1 MALFEGYTKFYREDF
16 MNLINLKLWQRGSL
30 FFLFLVVSVGTWAG
44 VNLRNGNFYISY
56 TDIVIPG
63 EGEKLKITRTYN
75 SKSTRA
81 GWFGF
86 GWGSLYETRLEV
98 GADGS
103 VTVHEH
109 GGGAQTRFSP
119 KKAIDSNSA
128 AQKIVAAM
136 KKAGREIPRN
146 FAKKLAKN
154 QELRHSYARQFNVS
168 ASLSE
173 GTELYASTRGFQKLR
188 VTKKGFERV
197 YSDGKTE
204 TFDKQGRL
212 TKMRDKNGQGVDLT
226 YKGKNLAS
234 IKDSSAKQLL
244 FSWHSTGRVK
254 CIWSATSKKSK
265 ACYKYS
271 GEDLIESKDIVGNIY
286 RYSYDG
292 SHNMT
297 SITYPDKSMMKISYA
312 SGNQFVKEVVEKD
325 GSKRSYKYESNPKRP
340 KLHYWTLVTN
350 HLNGGK
356 KVTNRYEYDQKVRK
370 DGSQYTHRTVISVN
384 GVTTETTYS
393 ESCNLPEKIK
403 KGKNVTTFKYNSK
416 CFLERKVSSRG
427 ENVELKYH
435 KKFNKITKIADKRK
449 KTWSEFK
456 YNKKGNLSSAKNSL
470 GQQVALVYGSDGR
483 VTRMI
488 DMGKSKGGRNLA
500 KAKKKG
506 KVSMDFTYNS
516 LGKPVKIKMSGVGTV
531 TLVYDRFGKIKDIKN
546 SKGSK
551 AVLQKVT
558 ATFQSLLAIVKP
570 AGVSLGV

>member
-1 MALFEGYTKFYREDF
+1 
-16 MNLINLKLWQRGSL
+16 MNLLNLKLWQRRGL
-30 FFLFLVVSVGTWAG
+30 FFLFLAVSVNTWAG
-44 VNLRNGNFYISY
+44 VNLKNGNFYISY

-103 VTVHEH
+103 VTVYEH
-109 GGGAQTRFSP
+109 GAGAQTRFSP
-119 KKAIDSNSA
+119 KNAIDPSVA
-128 AQKIVAAM
+128 AQKIIAAM

-154 QELRHSYARQFNVS
+154 QELRQSYARQFNVS
-168 ASLSE
+168 ANLSK
-173 GTELYASTRGFQKLR
+173 GSELYASTRGFQKLR

-197 YSDGKTE
+197 YSDGKIQA
-204 TFDKQGRL
+204 FDKQGRL
-212 TKMRDKNGQGVDLT
+212 TKIRGKNGQGVDLT

-234 IKDSSAKQLL
+234 IKDSSAKQFL
-244 FSWHSTGRVK
+244 FSWHSTGKVK
-254 CIWSATSKKSK
+254 CIWSATSKKNKS
-265 ACYKYS
+265 CYKYS

-292 SHNMT
+292 NHNMT
-297 SITYPDKSMMKISYA
+297 SITYPNKSMMKIAYA
-312 SGNQFVKEVVEKD
+312 SGSQFVKEVVEKD
-325 GSKRSYKYESNPKRP
+325 GGKRSYKYESNSKNP
-340 KLHYWTLVTN
+340 KLHYWTSVTN

-356 KVTNRYEYDQKVRK
+356 KQTNRYEYQQKVRK

-384 GVTTETTYS
+384 GVTTDTTYS
-393 ESCNLPEKIK
+393 ESCNLPKKVK
-403 KGKNVTTFKYNSK
+403 KGKHVTTFKYNSK
-416 CFLERKVSSRG
+416 CFLKKKVSSRG
-427 ENVELKYH
+427 ENVELQYH
-435 KKFNKITKIADKRK
+435 KKFNKITKITDKGK

-470 GQQVALVYGSDGR
+470 GQKVALVYGSDGR

-488 DMGKSKGGRNLA
+488 DMGKKGGRNLA
-500 KAKKKG
+500 KVKKKG

-516 LGKPVKIKMSGVGTV
+516 LGKPEKIKMSGVGTV
-531 TLVYDRFGKIKDIKN
+531 TLVYDRFGKIKNVKN

-558 ATFQSLLAIVKP
+558 STFQSLLSIVKP

>member
-1 MALFEGYTKFYREDF
+1 MALFEGYTKFYREGF

-30 FFLFLVVSVGTWAG
+30 YFLFLAVSLSTWAG

-109 GGGAQTRFSP
+109 GSGAQTRFSP
-119 KKAIDSNSA
+119 KKAVDASSA
-128 AQKIVAAM
+128 AKKIVAAM

-146 FAKKLAKN
+146 FAKKLTEN
-154 QELRHSYARQFNVS
+154 QGLRQSYARQFNVS
-168 ASLSE
+168 ANLPAGS
-173 GTELYASTRGFQKLR
+173 ELYSSTRGFQKLR
-188 VTKKGFERV
+188 VTKEGFERI
-197 YSDGKTE
+197 YSDGKKE

-212 TKMRDKNGQGVDLT
+212 TKIRDKNGQGVDLT

-244 FSWHSTGRVK
+244 FSWHSSGKVK
-254 CIWSATSKKSK
+254 CIWSVTSKKNK

-271 GEDLIESKDIVGNIY
+271 GEDLIESKDIVGNVY

-292 SHNMT
+292 NHNMT
-297 SITYPDKSMMKISYA
+297 SITYPDKSMMKIAYA
-312 SGNQFVKEVVEKD
+312 SGSQFVREVVEKD
-325 GSKRSYKYESNPKRP
+325 GSKRSYKYESNPKKP
-340 KLHYWTLVTN
+340 KLHYWTSVTN
-350 HLNGGK
+350 HLGEK
-356 KVTNRYEYDQKVRK
+356 KLTNRYEYEQKIRK

-384 GVTTETTYS
+384 GVTTDTTYS

-403 KGKNVTTFKYNSK
+403 KGKHVTTFKYNAK
-416 CFLERKVSSRG
+416 CFLKKKVSSRG
-427 ENVELKYH
+427 ENVELQYH
-435 KKFNKITKIADKRK
+435 KKFNKITKITDKGK

-456 YNKKGNLSSAKNSL
+456 YNKKGNLSNAKNSL
-470 GQQVALVYGSDGR
+470 GQRVALIYGSDGR

-488 DMGKSKGGRNLA
+488 DMGKKGGRNLA
-500 KAKKKG
+500 KAKKG
-506 KVSMDFTYNS
+506 KVSMDFTYDS
-516 LGKPVKIKMSGVGTV
+516 LGRAATIKMSGVGTV
-531 TLVYDRFGKIKDIKN
+531 SLTYDRFGKIKDIKN
-546 SKGSK
+546 SKGSRE
-551 AVLQKVT
+551 VLQKVT